1 VALLARHAENE
12 FVGMPCGVMD
22 QFASTS
28 ARAGHLM
35 LLDTRSLQVE
45 HIPFDLEADGLA
57 LLVIDTRAPH
67 RLVDGEYAARRRDCE
82 RAASLLGIPA
92 LRDVDDLAA
101 AQRLLPDETL
111 RRRVRHVVTENG
123 RVLEVAARLRQGDV
137 RGIGA
142 ALIASHASL
151 RDDFEVSCPELD
163 LTVEAALEAGALGA
177 RMTGGGF
184 GGSAVALVEAGS
196 AHAVRAG
203 VRAAF
208 AAAGHDEP
216 GFLEVTAAAG
226 YGPAA

>member
-1 VALLARHAENE
+1 
-12 FVGMPCGVMD
+12 
-22 QFASTS
+22 
-28 ARAGHLM
+28 
-35 LLDTRSLQVE
+35 
-45 HIPFDLEADGLA
+45 
-57 LLVIDTRAPH
+57 
-67 RLVDGEYAARRRDCE
+67 VDGEYAARRRDCE

-163 LTVEAALEAGALGA
+163 IAVTAALDAGALGA
-177 RMTGGGF
+177 RLTGGGF
-184 GGSAVALVEAGS
+184 GGSAIALVHDS
-196 AHAVRAG
+196 MVDAVVDEIDRAYDARG
-203 VRAAF
+203 WHRPVYLLADAR
-208 AAAGHDEP
+208 
-216 GFLEVTAAAG
+216 
-226 YGPAA
+226 